1 MTCPDITLVAQ
12 LISELHDV
20 NILLSVSLISL
31 EYLSHLRHC
40 SKPWGY
46 SCEQDK
52 VNKVLTLMELA
63 FQRDRQETKK
73 RINHMELPLGINY
86 FPETVAFE

>member
-1 MTCPDITLVAQ
+1 
-12 LISELHDV
+12 
-20 NILLSVSLISL
+20 
-31 EYLSHLRHC
+31 
-40 SKPWGY
+40 
-46 SCEQDK
+46 
-52 VNKVLTLMELA
+52 MELA